1 MEAKDEQ
8 VEGILTNVAPLYRDT
23 TIMSENPRLTHATLK
38 VLACIMAGRQ
48 SEMSGS
54 QVAVSTGLASGSLYP
69 ILLRL
74 ERAGWLKSR
83 WEKIDPK
90 QAGRPRRRLY
100 TMTAVGA
107 AQTRTAVS
115 EIMPQDMSWAR

>member
-1 MEAKDEQ
+1 
-8 VEGILTNVAPLYRDT
+8 
-23 TIMSENPRLTHATLK
+23 MSENPRLTHATLK
-38 VLACIMAGRQ
+38 VLACLLAERD
-48 SEMSGS
+48 EMSGS
-54 QVAVSTGLASGSLYP
+54 QVAVATGLASGSLYP

-90 QAGRPRRRLY
+90 LEGRPRRRLY

-107 AQTRTAVS
+107 AQTRAAVS
-115 EIMPQDMSWAR
+115 EIIPQQDLAWAR